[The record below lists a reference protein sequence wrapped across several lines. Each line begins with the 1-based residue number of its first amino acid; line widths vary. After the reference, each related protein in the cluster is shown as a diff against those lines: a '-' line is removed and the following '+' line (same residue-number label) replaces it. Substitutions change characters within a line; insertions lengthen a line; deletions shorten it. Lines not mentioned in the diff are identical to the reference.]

1 MDIKEELKKYKEML
15 DEGLITQEDFDKLK
29 NKVLEIETA
38 SVSSVQN
45 EDPFKAFKELNN
57 AEPSE
62 NAIKNE
68 APKESKK
75 TDIDTSWLHEE
86 YLVPPLSGNNST
98 GFGSTGANS
107 TIGSTDSSIHT
118 DNKPEKKKNN
128 GFCIAG
134 GALGIIAIF
143 LINPFCIVAILGAIF
158 SIIGLVACKKKEQPG
173 TGYAITGIIL
183 SAFAIVLFFVSVFT
197 SLTLFGWMNGTNLPI
212 GRKSDTSAIV
222 DTGKTSGTVDTEKA
236 SNIEPQ
242 KESNVS
248 QQEQPAPSA
257 TLPDFTGNWK
267 VDSVVFPDGT
277 SIRGDN
283 TTVIDI
289 KFNGL
294 SYVMDFPELNVSTG
308 GDLSFIGSY
317 SDKCS
322 VYNSSQDG
330 TDSVVY
336 FDGMLYMK
344 LKLRD
349 NSNNDV
355 MGYYVLVREGES
367 GLGTLTTEDVK
378 TLFATMDSVIVTVR
392 DAVK

>member
-1 MDIKEELKKYKEML
+1 MDIKEELRKYKEML
-15 DEGLITQEDFDKLK
+15 DEGLITQDDFEKLK
-29 NKVLEIETA
+29 NKLLELGT
-38 SVSSVQN
+38 SSVKT
-45 EDPFKAFKELNN
+45 EEDDPFKSFKEKNN
-57 AEPSE
+57 ADTVEAPV
-62 NAIKNE
+62 KNE
-68 APKESKK
+68 ASKESKK
-75 TDIDTSWLHEE
+75 ADIDTSWLHEE
-86 YLVPPLSGNNST
+86 YLIPPSSAGNSAGYGSTVQNNSISNK
-98 GFGSTGANS
+98 GG
-107 TIGSTDSSIHT
+107 SIHIE
-118 DNKPEKKKNN
+118 DKPTKKRSN

-134 GALGIIAIF
+134 GALGVIAALI
-143 LINPFCIVAILGAIF
+143 INPFCIIAVLGLIF

-197 SLTLFGWMNGTNLPI
+197 SITLFGWMNGTNLPI
-212 GRKSDTSAIV
+212 GRKSGTSAIV

-267 VDSVVFPDGT
+267 VDNVVFPDGT
-277 SIRGDN
+277 SIRGYN